1 MKNKFPFLLSFL
13 TISAMAPHILQ
24 AAVPPVPYPSKANSE
39 VPPSLLDPR
48 KPPGKIEWS
57 RFMDLSRQEAEALW
71 NDQSH
76 KGTRL
81 ADWDW
86 KWRLGWV
93 KLCASKNP
101 GQPGFCNTVLED
113 GLDDKALVVRAESA
127 SALGQSKDG
136 TMDPVASRKLLAM
149 LEDPR
154 NRRGKTPVMV
164 QKRALY
170 SLLKIGHA
178 EFARKAAAIAG
189 KDPALKAYW
198 SKITAVSGG

>member
-1 MKNKFPFLLSFL
+1 MMSKNVLSLLFLAVQALPF
-13 TISAMAPHILQ
+13 APLR
-24 AAVPPVPYPSKANSE
+24 AAVPPIPYPSAAKAE
-39 VPPSLLDPR
+39 VPTALLDPR
-48 KPPGKIEWS
+48 KAPGKREWS
-57 RFMDLSRQEAEALW
+57 RFMDLSRDEAEALW

-86 KWRLGWV
+86 KWRLGWI
-93 KLCASKNP
+93 KLCAAKSLN
-101 GQPGFCNTVLED
+101 QPQFCNSVLEA
-113 GLDDKALVVRAESA
+113 GLEDKALVVRAESA
-127 SALGQSKDG
+127 SAIGQSNEG
-136 TMDPVASRKLLAM
+136 SMDPVASRKLIAM

-170 SLLKIGHA
+170 ALLKIGHA
-178 EFARKAAAIAG
+178 DFTRQAAAIAA

-198 SKITAVSGG
+198 AKLSSSNDG